1 MCQYP
6 LLPIGDTPWHLVKHV
21 LFQRSEKVSRFVFR
35 PITTV
40 LNGNKMLHFN
50 DSAVWQKKIGA
61 SDSFEVLFCHPSNR
75 SHVHS
80 NQ

>member
-1 MCQYP
+1 M
-6 LLPIGDTPWHLVKHV
+6 PISTPSYWGGVDIPWHLVKHV

-75 SHVHS
+75 SHVHK
-80 NQ
+80 